1 MVILLCHGVT
11 MALRKKNYLNN
22 KDLLKEIH
30 KSKNTYCSYINEED
44 SQYDIILPSI
54 EKINRNSISQARKN
68 RADRIAKENW
78 EAALEQG
85 ERIKQDQFSIDHKTI
100 EKTDLVFRIITWDH
114 IPEEPGRKKN
124 PKNIQDHYTKLNFPP
139 FQHYRLD
146 ENNVPYCVGK
156 SHWTGGMEN
165 GYFSLD
171 HGTMT
176 NKLAKMFMMMCERYG
191 NKWNWRGY
199 TYNDEMKSQALLQLA
214 QVGLQF
220 DESKSQN
227 PFAYY
232 TATITNSF
240 TRILNTEKKNQ
251 NIRDDMLEMNG
262 YNSSH
267 SRQLDAHMKW
277 KEDTGS

>member
-1 MVILLCHGVT
+1 
-11 MALRKKNYLNN
+11 MAPRKKNYLNN
-22 KDLLKEIH
+22 RDLLKEIH
-30 KSKNTYCSYINEED
+30 RSKNSYCSYLNDED
-44 SQYDIILPSI
+44 SQYDVILPSV
-54 EKINRNSISQARKN
+54 EKINRNSISEARKN
-68 RADRIAKENW
+68 RADRIAKQNYENAI
-78 EAALEQG
+78 AAG
-85 ERIKQDQFSIDHKTI
+85 EKVKQDMFAIDHLTI
-100 EKTDLVFRIITWDH
+100 DKTDVVFRVVSWDH

-124 PKNIQDHYTKLNFPP
+124 PKNIQDHYVKLNFPP
-139 FQHYRLD
+139 FQHYKLD
-146 ENNVPYCVGK
+146 ENDEPYCVGK
-156 SHWTGGMEN
+156 SHWVGGLEN

-199 TYNDEMKSQALLQLA
+199 TYNDEMKSQALVQLA

-267 SRQLDAHMKW
+267 SRQLNSHLQW
-277 KEDTGS
+277 KEDTGQVK